1 MHVKAVDL
9 SYFLGVVIMVF
20 TRTVLAEADNPPTGS
35 GGQYP
40 ATPVSL
46 GAHNLAP
53 IADRV
58 RDEPLA
64 VPRLGRMR
72 PIRHLPGKEMQVS

>member
-1 MHVKAVDL
+1 VHVKAVDL
-9 SYFLGVVIMVF
+9 SHFLGVVIMIF
-20 TRTVLAEADNPPTGS
+20 TRAVLAEADNSPTGS

-40 ATPVSL
+40 ATSVSL
-46 GAHNLAP
+46 RAHDLAP

-58 RDEPLA
+58 RDDSLA
-64 VPRLGRMR
+64 VPRLARMR